1 VTSANDMELYAWLNG
16 AHAKAGDFLK
26 AIAEA
31 AFRADES
38 NYAILRPALL
48 ELKAKYPKYESLG
61 EEVPRS

>member
-1 VTSANDMELYAWLNG
+1 MTSANDRELYPWLNG
-16 AHAKAGDFLK
+16 AHTKAGDFLK

-48 ELKAKYPKYESLG
+48 QLKAKYPKYEQLG
-61 EEVPRS
+61 KEGM